1 MQGVAMNRDIV
12 KGNWKQF
19 TGVMKGQWGRL
30 TDRPGDEI
38 AAKGLGPAWSPF
50 PGRGGSDLA
59 FRPPHVMMSVLAC
72 GSLTTW

>member
-38 AAKGLGPAWSPF
+38 AAKRPRGSARHGVLSPV
-50 PGRGGSDLA
+50 A
-59 FRPPHVMMSVLAC
+59 VEA
-72 GSLTTW
+72 T